1 VRLVVTTAGGQPA
14 IGAYRWDGQRGALV
28 PYALQVLSFDADGLI
43 AEVDGF
49 VAPEL
54 FPHFGLAAELAR

>member
-1 VRLVVTTAGGQPA
+1 
-14 IGAYRWDGQRGALV
+14 
-28 PYALQVLSFDADGLI
+28 VLSFDTDGLI

-54 FPHFGLAAELAR
+54 FAHFGLAAELAR